1 MSDKSNFRYLKK
13 FRKETVEP
21 RPASLIETFRAIGY
35 NLASALADIVDNSIS
50 AECKYVHINFF
61 WKKED
66 TYITILDDGK
76 GMSEEELVEALRP
89 GTHNPLGDRKSEDLG
104 RFGLGLKTA
113 SFSQCRVLSI
123 ISKNA
128 GNPKVHLRAW
138 HLDYVEHY
146 NIWEIIEYISMPE
159 LKDLLKNKSKG
170 TLVVW
175 ENLDRIIY
183 DQNGHLIT
191 QRKFLE
197 AVREIEHHLSMVFH
211 RFLESG
217 KIKLFINEQPVSAW
231 DPFLRKERATQSFPT
246 ETFMQ
251 GKICITGYVLPH
263 PSKTTAEVWNA
274 AAGTEGWN
282 ASQGF
287 YIYRKDRMLLAGD
300 WLGLLKKQEFTRLA
314 RIMIDIDAELDFAWQ
329 LDIRKSRAIPPKM
342 FQDDL
347 KRYAL
352 EITKSAIDVYKHRGK
367 QKQRK
372 AGRSHFEFAWMT
384 VEENGREYYRV
395 NRNHPLVRSMAE
407 KMGTKKSD
415 LEKLL
420 KLLEITLPVPA
431 IVLSESQ
438 HADKPAESGTPS
450 NDSEVAELMK
460 ATYKQLLQ
468 DKHTRSKAL
477 EELYFIDPFSNYPH
491 LIESL
496 SK

>member
-1 MSDKSNFRYLKK
+1 MSDKAHLEHLAK
-13 FRKETVEP
+13 FGKETVDP
-21 RPASLIETFRAIGY
+21 KPASLIETFRAIGY

-50 AECKYVHINFF
+50 AEAENIWLNFN
-61 WKKED
+61 WKDAD
-66 TYITILDDGK
+66 TYITIRDDGN
-76 GMSEEELVEALRP
+76 GMKEKELVEALRP
-89 GTHNPLGDRKSEDLG
+89 GTHNPLADRKSEDLG

-113 SFSQCRVLSI
+113 SFSQCRVLSVL
-123 ISKNA
+123 SKNTG
-128 GNPKVHLRAW
+128 GNKVHLRAW
-138 HLDYVEHY
+138 NLDYVEHY
-146 NIWEIIEYISMPE
+146 DAWEIIEYISMPE
-159 LKDLLKNKSKG
+159 LKDLLKSKG
-170 TLVVW
+170 TIVVW
-175 ENLDRIIY
+175 EQLDRIIY
-183 DQNGHLIT
+183 DQNDLLIT

-231 DPFLRKERATQSFPT
+231 DPFLRKEKATQSFPT

-251 GKICITGYVLPH
+251 GKISITGYVLPH
-263 PSKTTAEVWNA
+263 PSKTNAEVWNA
-274 AAGTEGWN
+274 AAGTDGWN

-300 WLGLLKKQEFTRLA
+300 WLGLFKKEEFTRLA

-342 FQDDL
+342 FRDDL
-347 KRYAL
+347 KRYAA
-352 EITKSAIDVYKHRGK
+352 EVRKNAIDVYKHRGK

-372 AGRSHFEFAWMT
+372 AGRSHFEFTWIAF
-384 VEENGREYYRV
+384 EENRREHHRV
-395 NRNHPLVRSMAE
+395 NRNHPLVRSVAE
-407 KMGTKKSD
+407 KMGTKKSE

-431 IVLSESQ
+431 LVINESQ

-460 ATYKQLLQ
+460 TTYAQLLE
-468 DKHTRSKAL
+468 DGHSRAKAL

-496 SK
+496 RK